1 MNILSTLGLGS
12 VGVWNVSGLLQ
23 RLEMPGKDG
32 SRDETSPLQTF
43 TGHSCEGYAL
53 DWSPTDTGVLA
64 SGDCKKN
71 IHVWTPGSDGQWKV
85 SEKAFSS
92 HTNSVEADMDN
103 RIFGPKKLIGEGFI
117 NGPIAL

>member
-1 MNILSTLGLGS
+1 MTLRICDKTIKMNILSTLGLGS

-103 RIFGPKKLIGEGFI
+103 RIFGPK
-117 NGPIAL
+117 